1 MASARSEDDPADR
14 ELIQFLVA
22 EHSLMQSTL
31 QTSIIETGSRL
42 TSFLAAVSG
51 SVVALAF
58 VGQVSGF
65 SEPFTAFALVLL
77 PALLFLGLV
86 SFERV
91 LQLFLQETMCYRGM
105 NRTRRF
111 FTERLPAATSV
122 ITLSTFDDLTGVSR
136 TGGSYRPEPGADPK
150 QILIS
155 APGTIAV
162 LDGILCGVI
171 IALIGAQLRLSLL
184 PATIIGWVAG
194 LALVVLLLLHELRAF
209 GSMFR
214 LDPVRFPAPD
224 TGVAM
229 PSWLR
234 RLARI
239 DLQGVASPPGPGDV
253 PERD

>member
-1 MASARSEDDPADR
+1 MAPARPADDSADR
-14 ELIQFLVA
+14 ELIQFLLA

-65 SEPFTAFALVLL
+65 TEPFTAFALVLL

-105 NRTRRF
+105 NRIRRF

-150 QILIS
+150 TDPHQR
-155 APGTIAV
+155 PWH
-162 LDGILCGVI
+162 DCG
-171 IALIGAQLRLSLL
+171 AR
-184 PATIIGWVAG
+184 
-194 LALVVLLLLHELRAF
+194 R
-209 GSMFR
+209 
-214 LDPVRFPAPD
+214 DPVWGDHRAHRRSTAAQPMARDHHRMGRGPRPRRS
-224 TGVAM
+224 
-229 PSWLR
+229 PS
-234 RLARI
+234 LARAA
-239 DLQGVASPPGPGDV
+239 GVWQHVSSRSGAVPCPRHRRRYAELAATPGAH
-253 PERD
+253 